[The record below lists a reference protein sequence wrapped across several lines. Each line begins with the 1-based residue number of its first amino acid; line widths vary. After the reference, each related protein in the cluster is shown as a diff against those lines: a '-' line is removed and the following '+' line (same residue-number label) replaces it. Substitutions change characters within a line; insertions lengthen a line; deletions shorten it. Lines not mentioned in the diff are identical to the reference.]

1 MQVLSLAWLCTK
13 PTFPITDHLI
23 SRSCPLCSFVSFV
36 VKGFAFSDPR
46 SSALI
51 SGKLLPFAMPLA
63 LDGPVMACLLHENK
77 KHA

>member
-1 MQVLSLAWLCTK
+1 MPAMLYTK
-13 PTFPITDHLI
+13 NKSHHGY
-23 SRSCPLCSFVSFV
+23 V
-36 VKGFAFSDPR
+36 VRFLTFSDPR

-63 LDGPVMACLLHENK
+63 LNGPVMACLLHENK